1 MATSD
6 EEFWRRFD
14 ELDGR
19 RVRHSR
25 RREDAL
31 RKLNPS
37 SSRSDDPEATAMWR
51 QYCESVDRLEQS
63 VTELERL
70 MWQIK

>member
-6 EEFWRRFD
+6 EKFWRRFD
-14 ELDGR
+14 ELEGR

-31 RKLNPS
+31 RRLNPAA
-37 SSRSDDPEATAMWR
+37 SSRDDPEATATWR
-51 QYCESVDRLEQS
+51 LYCESVDRLEETL
-63 VTELERL
+63 TEFERL